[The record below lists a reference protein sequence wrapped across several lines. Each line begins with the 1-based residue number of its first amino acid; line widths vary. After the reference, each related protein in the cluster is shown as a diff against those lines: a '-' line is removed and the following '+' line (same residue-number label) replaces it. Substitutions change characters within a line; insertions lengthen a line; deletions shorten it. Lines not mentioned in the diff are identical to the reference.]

1 MITAV
6 MQPYLFPYIGYYQ
19 LVYSS
24 DNFVLYDDVTFIK
37 SGYINR
43 NNILVNGKATRF
55 TIPVPNASSNTLISD
70 LSFSLDIKKVLKTF
84 TQSYSKAPFYN
95 DIMPIVEAVLTN
107 NDRSIAEVCKQG
119 IVQVFNHLGIDK
131 KIHKSTSLQYDRMQN
146 AAMKL
151 VEITKLFGSEHYVNS
166 IGGQELY
173 NKDFF
178 AQYNIELSFI
188 KPNKIV
194 YKQNAGE
201 FVPNLSMIDVLMW
214 NDSESVKK
222 LLTEF
227 VFV

>member
-1 MITAV
+1 

-24 DNFVLYDDVTFIK
+24 DNFVLYDDVAFINR
-37 SGYINR
+37 GYINR
-43 NNILVNGKATRF
+43 NNILLNGKPFRF
-55 TIPVPNASSNTLISD
+55 TIPVPGASQNKLIDELEFSSD
-70 LSFSLDIKKVLKTF
+70 VKKILKTF
-84 TQSYSKAPFYN
+84 VQSYSKAPFYS
-95 DIMPIVEAVLTN
+95 DVMPIVEAVLTN
-107 NDRSIAEVCKQG
+107 DDRSIAEVCKQG
-119 IVQVFNHLGIDK
+119 IVQVFNYLGIDK
-131 KIHKSTSLQYDRMQN
+131 KIHKSTSLQYDRTLS

-151 VEITKLFGSEHYVNS
+151 VEITKLFKSNHYVNS

-214 NDSESVKK
+214 NEPENVRK
-222 LLTEF
+222 LLTEYSLL
-227 VFV
+227 